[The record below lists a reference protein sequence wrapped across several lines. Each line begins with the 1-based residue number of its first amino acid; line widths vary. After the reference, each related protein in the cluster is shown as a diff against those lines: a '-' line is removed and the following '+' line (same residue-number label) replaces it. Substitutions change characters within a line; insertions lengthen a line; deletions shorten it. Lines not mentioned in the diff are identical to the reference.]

1 MLDSGGWKA
10 PAPSDGMTD
19 KRGSGLGLTWVSEPG
34 LSVAP
39 RGLEGADAKTGL
51 LPVRRLLDR
60 NRKGRGP
67 PDSSSWSSASQN
79 TNDPRHPP

>member
-51 LPVRRLLDR
+51 LPVRR
-60 NRKGRGP
+60 
-67 PDSSSWSSASQN
+67 
-79 TNDPRHPP
+79 